1 MTPKAK
7 AARIEKAHEAAQTFY
22 MILRQFERGRISAAE
37 MDKAIFQTVARHK
50 YIKEYTR
57 AATEAIKAKMAI
69 DYIESISA
77 EIMRAADES

>member
-50 YIKEYTR
+50 YSEEYTR
-57 AATEAIKAKMAI
+57 AATEAIKAKRAI

-77 EIMRAADES
+77 EIIRSAEA

>member
-22 MILRQFERGRISAAE
+22 MILRQFERGRISTAE

-50 YIKEYTR
+50 YSNEYIT
-57 AATEAIKAKMAI
+57 AAAEAIRANRAI
-69 DYIESISA
+69 DYIENMAA
-77 EIMRAADES
+77 EITRAAET

>member
-37 MDKAIFQTVARHK
+37 MEKAIFQTVARHK
-50 YIKEYTR
+50 YSAEYTR
-57 AATEAIKAKMAI
+57 AATEAIKAKRAI

-77 EIMRAADES
+77 EIIRSAEA